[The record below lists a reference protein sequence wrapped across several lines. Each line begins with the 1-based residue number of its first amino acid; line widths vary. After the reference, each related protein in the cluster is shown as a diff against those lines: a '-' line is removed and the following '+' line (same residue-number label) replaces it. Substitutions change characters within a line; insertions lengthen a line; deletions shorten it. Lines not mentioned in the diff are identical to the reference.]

1 MACAPTIP
9 FRRRMDIRKVVARNL
24 RRTRRAVGLSQEALA
39 EKARVDRSYVSRV
52 EAGKVSV
59 GLDTLAA
66 LARALGVAPSEL
78 LRDG

>member
-1 MACAPTIP
+1 
-9 FRRRMDIRKVVARNL
+9 MDIRKVVARNL

>member
-1 MACAPTIP
+1 MACASTIP